1 MTDNDQS
8 TNFTHESSQYLRIP
22 LNRIG
27 PVIGV
32 KGVNREKIEKD
43 TLTKIIIDSDTG
55 EVEIRPNKDL
65 KDPIMLIKA
74 SNIVKAIG
82 RGFSH
87 QLALKLISDDYFLEV
102 IRLKSY
108 IKGNSRSQYQ
118 RIKGRIIGKKG
129 VTKKAIEELTS
140 INLVVSGNTIS
151 LIGTYEELQVGRD
164 AVTKIITGSPIE
176 SVLGILEQQ
185 KKDEKDDKDKLW
197 KSTEDDEPLE
207 EMIEKFEKETDKEEE
222 DIFKDFEE
230 EKDAEKEEE
239 TESVENKE

>member
-8 TNFTHESSQYLRIP
+8 TNFTYESSQYLRIP

-55 EVEIRPNKDL
+55 EVEVRPNKDL

-87 QLALKLISDDYFLEV
+87 QIALKLVSDDFFLEV

-129 VTKKAIEELTS
+129 ITKKTIEELTS
-140 INLVVSGNTIS
+140 INLVVSGNTVS
-151 LIGTYEELQVGRD
+151 LIGTYEDLEIGRD

-176 SVLGILEQQ
+176 SVLGLLEQQ
-185 KKDEKDDKDKLW
+185 KKDEKDEKDRLW
-197 KSTEDDEPLE
+197 KSTEDNEPLE
-207 EMIEKFEKETDKEEE
+207 DMMDKFEKEADKKEE

-230 EKDAEKEEE
+230 EKDDDKEEDPVKEEKE
-239 TESVENKE
+239 

>member
-55 EVEIRPNKDL
+55 EVEVRPNKDL

-87 QLALKLISDDYFLEV
+87 QIALKLISDDYFLDV

-108 IKGNSRSQYQ
+108 VKGNARSQYQ
-118 RIKGRIIGKKG
+118 RIKGRVIGKAG
-129 VTKKAIEELTS
+129 ITKKTIEELTS
-140 INLVVSGNTIS
+140 INLVVSGNTVS
-151 LIGTYEELQVGRD
+151 LIGTYEELQLGRD

-176 SVLGILEQQ
+176 SVLGLLEQQ
-185 KKDEKDDKDKLW
+185 KKDEKAEKDKLW
-197 KSTEDDEPLE
+197 KETEDEEPLE
-207 EMIEKFEKETDKEEE
+207 EMMDKYEKDTDKEEE

-230 EKDAEKEEE
+230 EKETGKDDEKEED
-239 TESVENKE
+239 KE